1 MVSESTDLRVIKTRA
16 AIEMT
21 FLDLLLQKKFN
32 TLTVKDIAAAAQIG
46 RGTFYLHFLDKYDL
60 LEKVIDE
67 GLNETVDKFHLHTYF
82 VDGKVSFDRITGFVQ
97 TMFRHFKRNDRFFRA
112 MFFNEDIP
120 MFRQRMQERFLSKFQ
135 QEIGQMSLPVI
146 EKDPLMLEIMPI
158 FVSSAMIG
166 LLSWWFERQAKIP
179 EEEIARRILVIM
191 TQGPLRALGLDV

>member
-1 MVSESTDLRVIKTRA
+1 
-16 AIEMT
+16 
-21 FLDLLLQKKFN
+21 
-32 TLTVKDIAAAAQIG
+32 
-46 RGTFYLHFLDKYDL
+46 
-60 LEKVIDE
+60 
-67 GLNETVDKFHLHTYF
+67 
-82 VDGKVSFDRITGFVQ
+82 
-97 TMFRHFKRNDRFFRA
+97 
-112 MFFNEDIP
+112 